1 CARTSYW
8 LAHQAPGAT
17 PGLRGEQVPRFASD
31 RRCSSLRRPSDI
43 FFQSKLNQRGE
54 RSALALRLLFG
65 PLDELPVDPDR
76 DRLFPRQGLG
86 LLNGQAET
94 LQFLYG
100 ASAEIRDGQAA
111 ALPPGYCLS
120 YRLLPRFTPSI
131 DPDNVVPVL
140 PAPDLVSCVFTHQ
153 SVPPARWCL
162 GR

>member
-1 CARTSYW
+1 
-8 LAHQAPGAT
+8 
-17 PGLRGEQVPRFASD
+17 
-31 RRCSSLRRPSDI
+31 
-43 FFQSKLNQRGE
+43 
-54 RSALALRLLFG
+54 
-65 PLDELPVDPDR
+65 R

-162 GR
+162 GRGTSVILARPSDLRADETPPVLVHPSFGVTDPLRRTGLEKNIDQQGVVLTAAVVVAIQDGSHNIPW